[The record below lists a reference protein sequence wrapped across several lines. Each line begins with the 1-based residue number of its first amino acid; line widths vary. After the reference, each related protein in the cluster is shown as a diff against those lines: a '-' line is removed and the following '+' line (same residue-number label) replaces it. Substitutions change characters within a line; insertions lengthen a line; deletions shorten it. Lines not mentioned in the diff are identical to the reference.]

1 MLRATVLAATGILAS
16 GFVMTSA
23 VAADYGTA
31 AEARAMLDAAV
42 VEVKADP
49 AAAIGKFNDPN
60 GPFRDRD
67 LYVFCANLDDGVIT
81 AHPNIVGTDLR
92 ALKDVDGKPF
102 GAEMLDGAREGE
114 ITEVTYMWPR
124 PDGGDP
130 VAKNSYVIGL
140 GEQICGVGYYK

>member
-1 MLRATVLAATGILAS
+1 MLRATLLAATGILAA
-16 GFVMTSA
+16 GLVMASA

-31 AEARAMLDAAV
+31 AEARAMLDGAV
-42 VEVKADP
+42 VEMKADP
-49 AAAIGKFNDPN
+49 AAAIVKFNEPD
-60 GPFRDRD
+60 GAFRDRD
-67 LYVFCANLDDGVIT
+67 LYVFCANVSDGVIV

-92 ALKDVDGKPF
+92 TLKDVNGKPF

-114 ITEVTYMWPR
+114 ITEVSYLWPR

-140 GEQICGVGYYK
+140 GPHICGVGYYQ

>member
-1 MLRATVLAATGILAS
+1 MLRATVLAATSICAAGFLA
-16 GFVMTSA
+16 VA
-23 VAADYGTA
+23 AAAADYGTA
-31 AEARAMLDAAV
+31 AEARAMLDAGV
-42 VEVKADP
+42 IEMKADP
-49 AAAIGKFNDPN
+49 AAAIVKFNESE

-67 LYVFCANLDDGVIT
+67 LYVFCANVSDGVIV

-92 ALKDVDGKPF
+92 TIKDVDGKPF

-114 ITEVTYMWPR
+114 ITEVSYMWPR

-140 GEQICGVGYYK
+140 GDHICGVGYYQ